1 MWEDTIVKELRKI
14 RERHASKF
22 NYNLDEIF
30 KDLKQRESIS
40 PNKKISLKPKKHLK
54 PTGTA

>member
-1 MWEDTIVKELRKI
+1 MWEDTIVKEIRKI
-14 RERHASKF
+14 RERYASKF

-40 PNKKISLKPKKHLK
+40 PNIKISFKPKKHLK